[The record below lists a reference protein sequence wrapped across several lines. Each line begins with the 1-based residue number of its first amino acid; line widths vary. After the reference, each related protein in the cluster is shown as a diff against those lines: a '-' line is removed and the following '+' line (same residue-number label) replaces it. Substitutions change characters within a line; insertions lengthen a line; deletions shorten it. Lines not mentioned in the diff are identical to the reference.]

1 MFTKN
6 VLLWFLLMLALLTPL
21 HILLIVAYLHCMSV
35 LCSLF
40 ILLSRILS
48 LLTIS
53 YPSSFN
59 HSAIHPNLSLALLFF
74 SLAIAFLTI
83 SSVVLSIWFVFLII
97 FWTFLF
103 IFSSIILSLSLSG
116 SRVFGSLFIILY
128 ILVYLIYFP
137 I

>member
-1 MFTKN
+1 MCGYFCIG
-6 VLLWFLLMLALLTPL
+6 FIDLMLAGKKVTE
-21 HILLIVAYLHCMSV
+21 IVACLHCMSV

-53 YPSSFN
+53 SPSSFN

-83 SSVVLSIWFVFLII
+83 SSVILSIWFVFLIT
-97 FWTFLF
+97 FWTFL
-103 IFSSIILSLSLSG
+103 ITSSSIILSLSLSG
-116 SRVFGSLFIILY
+116 SLVFGSLFIILY